1 MKMPK
6 LDYLTDLIR
15 NSLALSYEL
24 ADTELMELLEDAF
37 QEVEKLREENE
48 NA

>member
-1 MKMPK
+1 MPK

-24 ADTELMELLEDAF
+24 QNTELMELLEDAF
-37 QEVEKLREENE
+37 QEVERLKKDIQ

>member
-1 MKMPK
+1 MPK

-24 ADTELMELLEDAF
+24 QDTELMELLEDAF
-37 QEVEKLREENE
+37 QEVEKLKEESHD
-48 NA
+48 A

>member
-1 MKMPK
+1 MPK

-24 ADTELMELLEDAF
+24 QDTELMELLEDAF
-37 QEVEKLREENE
+37 QEVERLKKDIQ

>member
-1 MKMPK
+1 MPK

-24 ADTELMELLEDAF
+24 QDTELMALLEDAF
-37 QEVEKLREENE
+37 QEVEKLNKEIK

>member
-1 MKMPK
+1 MPK

-24 ADTELMELLEDAF
+24 EDTELMELLEDAF

>member
-1 MKMPK
+1 MVK

-15 NSLALSYEL
+15 NALALSYEL
-24 ADTELMELLEDAF
+24 QDTELMELLEDAF
-37 QEVEKLREENE
+37 QEIEKLKKENE